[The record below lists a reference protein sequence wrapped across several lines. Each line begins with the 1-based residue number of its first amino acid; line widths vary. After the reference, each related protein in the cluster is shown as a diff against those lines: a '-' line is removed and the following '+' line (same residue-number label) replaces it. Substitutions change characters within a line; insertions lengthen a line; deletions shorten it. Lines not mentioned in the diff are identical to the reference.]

1 MLIIIYALL
10 IFVIVGSIFAVET
23 QNLLSAVISVGV
35 VGYGL
40 SILFLILGAP
50 DIAIVQIIVEIIFLV
65 LLIRATVSMDNLDI
79 PKRGE
84 IFSNIIGLIFF
95 GLFLVFAYFAYKEMP
110 DFGDATMRVSKEY
123 LKSGIEQT
131 GSANYVTSIILDF
144 RAYDTL
150 GEVTVLFT
158 SVLGAY
164 TVLRRKC
171 RKKIAEPD
179 IED

>member
-1 MLIIIYALL
+1 MLILIYALL
-10 IFVIVGSIFAVET
+10 IFIIVGSIFAVET

-40 SILFLILGAP
+40 SIIFLILGAP
-50 DIAIVQIIVEIIFLV
+50 DIAIVQIIVEIIFLI
-65 LLIRATVSMDNLDI
+65 LLIRATVSMDNVAI

-84 IFSNIIGLIFF
+84 TFSNIIGLIFF

-110 DFGDATMRVSKEY
+110 SFGEPVMKVSSEY
-123 LKSGIEQT
+123 LKSGIERT

-150 GEVTVLFT
+150 GEITVLFA

-164 TVLRRKC
+164 TIL
-171 RKKIAEPD
+171 RKKTRKGLEEPD
-179 IED
+179 IEE